1 MLYLTKRMTFSASH
15 RLYNPEFSF
24 EKNEEIFDKCNN
36 PNGHG
41 HNYVLQVTVKGKP
54 DINTGYVMDL
64 KKLKKIMNEEI
75 IKKVDHKNLNF
86 DVEFMQGIIPTVEHL
101 AVKFW
106 EILEQKLD
114 GAELHHIRIFE
125 TESSWVDYYGEPV
138 EIKNFQQN
146 EGSN

>member
-24 EKNEEIFDKCNN
+24 EKNEELFDKCNN

-54 DINTGYVMDL
+54 DIDTGYVMDL

-86 DVEFMQGIIPTVEHL
+86 DVDFIHGIIPTVEHL

-106 EILEQKLD
+106 EVLD
-114 GAELHHIRIFE
+114 NKMEGAELYHIRIYE

-138 EIKNFQQN
+138 EIKYFSTQ
-146 EGSN
+146 